1 MVDVA
6 RARKLAVRI
15 REITA
20 ATLELQI
27 KDPRLGLVTITD
39 ARVTPDLREAT
50 VFWTAYGDSE
60 AVASSAAALASAVGV
75 VRSAVG
81 KQLGIRFTPTIT
93 FINDVVPEVAASVE
107 ALLEKAR
114 AIDAAVAA
122 AREGAVPAGDAD
134 PYRHPREVVYDED
147 KDDDEAEAADLGQ
160 HA

>member
-1 MVDVA
+1 MVDIA

-20 ATLELQI
+20 ATLELQV

-81 KQLGIRFTPTIT
+81 KQLGIRFTPTIA
-93 FINDVVPEVAASVE
+93 FVNDVVPETAASVE

-122 AREGAVPAGDAD
+122 AREGAVPAGDPD
-134 PYRHPREVVYDED
+134 PYRRPRVVDD
-147 KDDDEAEAADLGQ
+147 DDADDEAEQPVDQGLSA
-160 HA
+160 